1 MTVEEMKTVLNE
13 KCNESW
19 ETLKVM
25 ENYYGQ
31 TSVQAQKALTRWVS
45 FDDLFRELFKEEP
58 LYNLFV

>member
-1 MTVEEMKTVLNE
+1 MTVEEIKTVLNE
-13 KCNESW
+13 KCNEQW
-19 ETLKVM
+19 ENIKVM

-31 TSVQAQKALTRWVS
+31 TSVRAQKALTRWVS